1 MVRTRFV
8 SNASGFT
15 IIEVLIAIA
24 IFSIGLMAMGALQTR
39 SLMKTGDISRKTEAW
54 ALLAEQAELLKQL
67 PFYLNVGAQT
77 HPPAL
82 DEGGFGGPRGVV
94 SPDGRYTIQWRVD
107 DDEPILQQNETALPG
122 VPAGTYTVSKR
133 ITMVAMR
140 PGGNPA
146 MPLAQVEFFKVWWA
160 TGVP

>member
-8 SNASGFT
+8 SNAAGFT

-39 SLMKTGDISRKTEAW
+39 SLMKTGDVSRKTEAW
-54 ALLAEQAELLKQL
+54 ALLAEQAERIKQL

-82 DEGGFGGPRGVV
+82 DAGGFGGPRSVA
-94 SPDGRYTIQWRVD
+94 SPDGRYTVQWRVVD
-107 DDEPILQQNETALPG
+107 GEVMGTEDETVLPG
-122 VPAGTYTVSKR
+122 VPVGNYTVQKR
-133 ITMVAMR
+133 IIMVAFQT
-140 PGGNPA
+140 GGNPGLP
-146 MPLAQVEFFKVWWA
+146 MAQVEFFKVWWA